1 MFKRSTNSQVDL
13 FKSIGGMLSERK
25 RELLDDPNG
34 WHNIFFKEVVSRIDE
49 GLFEVLYNQGGRPN
63 CSIRVL
69 MGMIILKEGKGWT
82 DEQLFDEC
90 RFNTRVMLAMGYSN
104 INEDIPTE
112 STYYKFRQSMVEYN
126 EDHGEDL
133 MKAAF
138 KQITIGQIE
147 QYKVSGKKIRLDS
160 KLINSNIARCTR
172 VQMIIEAVR
181 VCSKD
186 LMVELLTDQLDKESC
201 ELLEKLK
208 SQSASNIV
216 YPLNKKEKEELL
228 VGMGKIIKVLL
239 SHGQAAGLTGY
250 QDLKRLYEEQYEEQ
264 SEESN
269 EQKPPSASD
278 DKTKISAVCDE
289 SEQQTKQEN
298 TPRPKAA
305 RDISSGS
312 VQSIHDP
319 DAAYRTKGK
328 AENKQTISGYHANIS
343 ETCTEENEIDLIVD
357 AQVVPAN
364 ITEDEF
370 LIESIDHI
378 QDVLN
383 PDKDE
388 SGQEKNKIEQAIT
401 DGGYDSKANRKAM
414 SETTTPEWKLAN
426 TKGGKQAYTMKRDE
440 NNNLQVWRKKTG
452 EQCAVKFN
460 EKTNKYVIKHD
471 TRGRYMTKD
480 EVENY
485 FLFQQMQETLDEH
498 THNLRAN
505 VESTIH
511 QCFHR
516 LKKRN
521 KILYRGLFKCQIYV
535 LSRVLWTNFR
545 RINDKL
551 VENALGFPNIII
563 ATLRNAYATI
573 LHLRKFQGFG
583 RSWQM
588 YA

>member
-1 MFKRSTNSQVDL
+1 
-13 FKSIGGMLSERK
+13 
-25 RELLDDPNG
+25 
-34 WHNIFFKEVVSRIDE
+34 
-49 GLFEVLYNQGGRPN
+49 
-63 CSIRVL
+63 
-69 MGMIILKEGKGWT
+69 
-82 DEQLFDEC
+82 
-90 RFNTRVMLAMGYSN
+90 
-104 INEDIPTE
+104 
-112 STYYKFRQSMVEYN
+112 
-126 EDHGEDL
+126 

-147 QYKVSGKKIRLDS
+147 QYKVSGKKIRLHS

-186 LMVELLTDQLDKESC
+186 LMVELLADQLDKESC

-239 SHGQAAGLTGY
+239 SHGQGAGLTGY

-264 SEESN
+264 SKESN

-278 DKTKISAVCDE
+278 DKTKMRVVCDE
-289 SEQQTKQEN
+289 S
-298 TPRPKAA
+298 
-305 RDISSGS
+305 
-312 VQSIHDP
+312 
-319 DAAYRTKGK
+319 
-328 AENKQTISGYHANIS
+328 
-343 ETCTEENEIDLIVD
+343 EIDLIVD

-383 PDKDE
+383 PDKDQ
-388 SGQEKNKIEQAIT
+388 SSQEKNKIEQAIT

-452 EQCAVKFN
+452 QQCTVKFN

-471 TRGRYMTKD
+471 TRRRDMTKD

-551 VENALGFPNIII
+551 IENALGFPNIII
-563 ATLRNAYATI
+563 TTLRNAYATI
-573 LHLRKFQGFG
+573 LYLRKSQGFG